1 MNSIQR
7 ENFDLTT
14 VCGVSPPCM
23 QLRCLVLGADEV
35 VPAPGGRKV
44 LIAPREGT
52 GRAEVDTLG
61 SCLSV
66 LLYALGVQRIRK
78 AETAL

>member
-1 MNSIQR
+1 M
-7 ENFDLTT
+7 
-14 VCGVSPPCM
+14 
-23 QLRCLVLGADEV
+23 

-52 GRAEVDTLG
+52 GQAEVDTLG

-66 LLYALGVQRIRK
+66 LLCALGVQRIRK